1 MGSVKSNMKSFIV
14 FVLFVAVQGRQID
27 YDYGYWPENHDAEFV
42 RADVIPRVVVDRP
55 RLVKDVYVDKVQ
67 PLYRGPV
74 QVYEE
79 PRFEVAHGED
89 VGRLGDYGSYG
100 HEDSGRLYN
109 SVGYDRLDGH
119 SAGYYQLDGYSVQ
132 DYGRQESH
140 SDFGRYVVRD
150 YDRFDGHSVR
160 GSHYDRVYLYEDSYN
175 HRVLDGRRLGGH
187 SRRVVEH
194 TPTHRIGGY

>member
-55 RLVKDVYVDKVQ
+55 RLVKDVYVDKVK
-67 PLYRGPV
+67 PLYRRPL

-100 HEDSGRLYN
+100 HEDSGRLYD
-109 SVGYDRLDGH
+109 SVGYD
-119 SAGYYQLDGYSVQ
+119 QLDGLSVQ
-132 DYGRQESH
+132 DYGRQDDH
-140 SDFGRYVVRD
+140 SDYGRYDVRD

-160 GSHYDRVYLYEDSYN
+160 DSHYYRASPYDDVGHDSYP
-175 HRVLDGRRLGGH
+175 RASDSRRLGGH
-187 SRRVVEH
+187 LRRVVE
-194 TPTHRIGGY
+194 